1 MLRSSLRTRQR
12 EMLRTKQAIAI
23 GRRGGNARARNLS
36 PELRSELASWAELI
50 RAQRRRGEI
59 TNAELRRR
67 LLHKVRASRP
77 DLGALL
83 QFLARL
89 PLRLAYHIYEGLPA
103 QDHEFVEGAIGEVL
117 YG

>member
-1 MLRSSLRTRQR
+1 MLRTR
-12 EMLRTKQAIAI
+12 QAIAI

-50 RAQRRRGEI
+50 RAQRRRGEV

-67 LLHKVRASRP
+67 LIHRVRAEKP
-77 DLGALL
+77 DLAAVL
-83 QFLARL
+83 QFFSRV
-89 PLRLAYHIYEGLPA
+89 PLRIALHLYEALPA
-103 QDHEFVEGAIGEVL
+103 QDREFVEGAIGEVL